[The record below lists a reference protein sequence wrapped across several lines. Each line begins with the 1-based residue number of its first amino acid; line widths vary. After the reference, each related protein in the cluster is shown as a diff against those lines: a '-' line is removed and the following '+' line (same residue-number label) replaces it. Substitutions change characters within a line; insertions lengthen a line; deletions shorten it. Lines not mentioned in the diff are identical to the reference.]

1 MADDRSTGGPVLTAR
16 LSDNR
21 ARVLVD
27 CSARK
32 GEEETLVL
40 QLREELVRLGLG
52 DTASEEAATTALRAI
67 LAGVEGTRIS
77 LEGVTV
83 LRGEDPTDPVDAHL
97 EWTDNFFDQSFVV
110 DETTGQINYR
120 ERAGKLSVVT
130 GQRLAVFVPAMEGA
144 PGRDVYN
151 KPIPPRKPKTLN
163 IRLGPGVR
171 YDETTREY
179 TAITSGRLRYS
190 GGVLAVDNVLV
201 IDTVDLA
208 SGNIHHPGMLSV
220 MKNIES
226 GCVVE
231 TDGDIEVNG
240 YVENSEI
247 LCGGTLAVR
256 GGIIGGCKVRAKGDV
271 HARFLQQVEVRAQGS
286 VMVEREIS
294 NARVWARGKV
304 NVLRG
309 RIVGGEV
316 TGHGGVYM
324 DQAGSDAAVLTDI
337 IAGEDLYWKELSEP
351 LHQEAKELEDTLER
365 IMEKL
370 DPFLHKGAR
379 VPDAARAAVKQLV
392 EKTTLIKNRLREIE
406 ETLEALWEESQSI
419 RINEIIARVK
429 ICPNAR
435 FRVLGLTLRATEEV
449 PGPVKVGIAEGDI
462 HFIETKLKR

>member
-1 MADDRSTGGPVLTAR
+1 MEGNQPTGDPVLTVR

-40 QLREELVRLGLG
+40 QLRDELVRLGLG
-52 DTASEEAATTALRAI
+52 DTASEEAATTAFREALSR
-67 LAGVEGTRIS
+67 VEGTRIS
-77 LEGVTV
+77 LESVTV
-83 LRGEDPTDPVDAHL
+83 LRGEEPTDPVDAHL

-110 DETTGQINYR
+110 DEATGQINYR

-130 GQRLAVFVPAMEGA
+130 GQKLAELVPAVEGT

-163 IRLGPGVR
+163 LRLGPGVQF
-171 YDETTREY
+171 DETTRTY
-179 TAITSGRLRYS
+179 TATTSGRLRYS
-190 GGVLAVDNVLV
+190 GGILAVDNVLV
-201 IDTVDLA
+201 IDAVDLA

-220 MKNIES
+220 MQNIES

-231 TDGDIEVNG
+231 TEGDIEVNG

-247 LCGGTLAVR
+247 RCGGTLSVR
-256 GGIIGGCKVRAKGDV
+256 GGIIGGCTVRANGDV
-271 HARFLQQVEVRAQGS
+271 HARFLQQVEVRALGS
-286 VMVEREIS
+286 VVVEREIA

-337 IAGEDLYWKELSEP
+337 IAGEDFYWKEQSDP
-351 LHQEAKELEDTLER
+351 LHREARELEDTLER

-379 VPDAARAAVKQLV
+379 VPDAAKAAVKQLL
-392 EKTTLIKNRLREIE
+392 EKTGQIKERLREIE
-406 ETLEALWEESQSI
+406 QTLEMLWEESQAI
-419 RINEIIARVK
+419 RVNEIIARVK